1 MNDRIAILGLGY
13 VGLPLATEF
22 AKKFKVL
29 GYDSDPKRVNEL
41 NLLID
46 KTKQVDPSK
55 LKNSLKRKLVLSSNE
70 NMLKDFNVYI
80 STVPTPVSAKKK
92 PDLTYLISVSKT
104 IGKYL
109 KKGDLVIYESTVYP
123 GCTEEECIPVLEKS
137 SGLTFNK
144 DFFCGYSP
152 ERINPNDKKHTI
164 KNIVKITSGSN
175 KKTALFV
182 DNLYKKI
189 IKSGTHCT
197 SSIKIAEAAK
207 VIENSQRDINI
218 AFVNELAKICSL
230 LKIDTLDVLEAASS
244 KWNFL
249 NFKPGLVG
257 GHCIGVDPYYLTY
270 KAQSV
275 GYHPEIILAGRRL
288 NDGMGAYISVQL
300 VKAMLKKLIHVQ
312 DSRVLVMGLT
322 FKEDCPDHRI
332 INCAFKLHEENLDKQ
347 LVLVS
352 KDTNMRLKARSLGLL
367 AEDYTTDA
375 IEDVSHIYPGSR
387 LIEDVSSA
395 EIDMIYDADGV
406 DFNDLKSIKKPI
418 PNENYILRNGQKSV
432 LAYFDPFEKKITQ
445 INNLNAYGITPRN
458 AEQSFALNM
467 LLDERIQLV
476 TLSGKAGTGKTLLA
490 LACALEKRKRFRK
503 IFLARPIVPLSNKDL
518 GFLPGDIHSKLDPYM
533 QPLFDNLSVIR
544 HQFKSNEKRAQR
556 INEMLEEEKL
566 LITPLA
572 YIRGRSLQKSFFIVD
587 EAQNLTPHEIKTII
601 TRAGEGTKV
610 VFTGD
615 IHQID
620 HPYLDKKSNGL
631 TYLISRMKGQN
642 VFAHITLEK
651 GERSDLAELASNL
664 L

>member
-1 MNDRIAILGLGY
+1 MAN
-13 VGLPLATEF
+13 
-22 AKKFKVL
+22 
-29 GYDSDPKRVNEL
+29 
-41 NLLID
+41 
-46 KTKQVDPSK
+46 
-55 LKNSLKRKLVLSSNE
+55 
-70 NMLKDFNVYI
+70 
-80 STVPTPVSAKKK
+80 
-92 PDLTYLISVSKT
+92 
-104 IGKYL
+104 
-109 KKGDLVIYESTVYP
+109 
-123 GCTEEECIPVLEKS
+123 
-137 SGLTFNK
+137 
-144 DFFCGYSP
+144 
-152 ERINPNDKKHTI
+152 
-164 KNIVKITSGSN
+164 TS
-175 KKTALFV
+175 
-182 DNLYKKI
+182 KKI
-189 IKSGTHCT
+189 FVLDTNVILHDATCIQNFEDNEVVIPISALEELDQFKRGNEQIHYNAREFLRLLDELSINSNSNDLNQPDGKIK
-197 SSIKIAEAAK
+197 
-207 VIENSQRDINI
+207 VV
-218 AFVNELAKICSL
+218 VNHNWHP
-230 LKIDTLDVLEAASS
+230 DVE
-244 KWNFL
+244 K
-249 NFKPGLVG
+249 
-257 GHCIGVDPYYLTY
+257 
-270 KAQSV
+270 
-275 GYHPEIILAGRRL
+275 
-288 NDGMGAYISVQL
+288 
-300 VKAMLKKLIHVQ
+300 
-312 DSRVLVMGLT
+312 T

-352 KDTNMRLKARSLGLL
+352 KDTNMRLKARSLGLM
-367 AEDYTTDA
+367 AEDYTTDT
-375 IEDVSHIYPGSR
+375 IEDVNHIYPGNR
-387 LIEDVSSA
+387 LIENVSSE
-395 EIDMIYDADGV
+395 EIDMIYNADGV
-406 DFNDLKSIKKPI
+406 DFKNLESIQKPV

-432 LAYFDPFEKKITQ
+432 LAYFDPFEKEITQ

>member
-1 MNDRIAILGLGY
+1 MANTSKKIFVLDTNVILHD
-13 VGLPLATEF
+13 ATCIQNFEDNEVVIPISALEELDQFKRGNEQIHYNAREF
-22 AKKFKVL
+22 L
-29 GYDSDPKRVNEL
+29 RLLDELSIDSNSNEL
-41 NLLID
+41 N
-46 KTKQVDPSK
+46 Q
-55 LKNSLKRKLVLSSNE
+55 
-70 NMLKDFNVYI
+70 
-80 STVPTPVSAKKK
+80 
-92 PDLTYLISVSKT
+92 PD
-104 IGKYL
+104 GKI
-109 KKGDLVIYESTVYP
+109 KVVVNHNWHPDV
-123 GCTEEECIPVLEKS
+123 EK
-137 SGLTFNK
+137 
-144 DFFCGYSP
+144 
-152 ERINPNDKKHTI
+152 
-164 KNIVKITSGSN
+164 
-175 KKTALFV
+175 
-182 DNLYKKI
+182 
-189 IKSGTHCT
+189 
-197 SSIKIAEAAK
+197 
-207 VIENSQRDINI
+207 
-218 AFVNELAKICSL
+218 
-230 LKIDTLDVLEAASS
+230 
-244 KWNFL
+244 
-249 NFKPGLVG
+249 
-257 GHCIGVDPYYLTY
+257 
-270 KAQSV
+270 
-275 GYHPEIILAGRRL
+275 
-288 NDGMGAYISVQL
+288 
-300 VKAMLKKLIHVQ
+300 
-312 DSRVLVMGLT
+312 T

-332 INCAFKLHEENLDKQ
+332 INCAFKLYEENLDKK

-352 KDTNMRLKARSLGLL
+352 KDTNMRLKARSLGLM
-367 AEDYTTDA
+367 AEDYTTDT
-375 IEDVSHIYPGSR
+375 IEDVNHIYPGNR
-387 LIEDVSSA
+387 LIENVSSE
-395 EIDMIYDADGV
+395 EIDMIYNADGV
-406 DFNDLKSIKKPI
+406 DFKNLESIQKPV

-432 LAYFDPFEKKITQ
+432 LAYFDPFEKEITQ

>member
-1 MNDRIAILGLGY
+1 MANTSKKIFVLDTNVILHD
-13 VGLPLATEF
+13 ATCIQNFEDNEVVIPISALEELDQFKRGNEQIHYNAREF
-22 AKKFKVL
+22 L
-29 GYDSDPKRVNEL
+29 RLLDELSIDSNSNEL
-41 NLLID
+41 N
-46 KTKQVDPSK
+46 Q
-55 LKNSLKRKLVLSSNE
+55 
-70 NMLKDFNVYI
+70 
-80 STVPTPVSAKKK
+80 
-92 PDLTYLISVSKT
+92 PD
-104 IGKYL
+104 GKI
-109 KKGDLVIYESTVYP
+109 KVVVNHNWHPDV
-123 GCTEEECIPVLEKS
+123 EK
-137 SGLTFNK
+137 
-144 DFFCGYSP
+144 
-152 ERINPNDKKHTI
+152 
-164 KNIVKITSGSN
+164 
-175 KKTALFV
+175 
-182 DNLYKKI
+182 
-189 IKSGTHCT
+189 
-197 SSIKIAEAAK
+197 
-207 VIENSQRDINI
+207 
-218 AFVNELAKICSL
+218 
-230 LKIDTLDVLEAASS
+230 
-244 KWNFL
+244 
-249 NFKPGLVG
+249 
-257 GHCIGVDPYYLTY
+257 
-270 KAQSV
+270 
-275 GYHPEIILAGRRL
+275 
-288 NDGMGAYISVQL
+288 
-300 VKAMLKKLIHVQ
+300 
-312 DSRVLVMGLT
+312 T

-352 KDTNMRLKARSLGLL
+352 KDTNMRLKARSLGLM
-367 AEDYTTDA
+367 AEDYTTDT
-375 IEDVSHIYPGSR
+375 IEDVNHIYPGNR
-387 LIEDVSSA
+387 LIENVSSE
-395 EIDMIYDADGV
+395 EIDMIYNADGV
-406 DFNDLKSIKKPI
+406 GLSNLESIQKPV

-432 LAYFDPFEKKITQ
+432 LAYFDPFEKEITQ